1 MTHSAQLNQLLL
13 KGIDTPKLHT
23 LEVYRQGGGYSK
35 LAEIL
40 ARKQEDVIE
49 TVKASGLRG
58 RGGAG
63 FPTGLKW
70 SFVPKD
76 IFPRYLVVNADEGEP
91 GTFKDR
97 LLLHNNPH
105 LLIEGIIHSSYALK
119 AHIAFIY
126 IRGEFFKEYLML
138 ENAVNEAYEAG
149 LLGENIAES
158 GYNLDIVVHRGAGA
172 YICGEESALLESLE
186 GRRGNPK
193 LKPPFPAVKGVYEKP
208 TVINNVETI
217 CAVPYILKEGADAYR
232 QYGTEKS
239 PGTKIFCISGHV
251 EKPGNY
257 EVPLGFSLKDF
268 IYDIAGGIKEGKK
281 LKAVIP
287 GGSST
292 PMLPADAIDIPLDYE
307 ALAAAGTMLGSGA
320 IIVIN
325 EHTCIVKIVKRLI
338 HFYRHESC
346 GKCTPCREGTNWMAT
361 IYDRLEKGEGKE
373 GDIELLLDICDNIS
387 FKSFCP
393 LGDAAIGPV
402 VSSIKHFRTEYE
414 AHIAGNYCLD

>member
-1 MTHSAQLNQLLL
+1 MTHSSQLNRILL
-13 KGIDTPKLHT
+13 KGIDTPQLHT
-23 LEVYRQGGGYSK
+23 LAVYQKSGGYSSLK
-35 LAEIL
+35 EVLAKKE
-40 ARKQEDVIE
+40 EEVIDI
-49 TVKASGLRG
+49 VKASGLRG

-76 IFPRYLVVNADEGEP
+76 VFPRYLVINADEGEP

-105 LLIEGIIHSSYALK
+105 MLIEGIIYSSYALQV
-119 AHIAFIY
+119 HTAFIY
-126 IRGEFFKEYLML
+126 IRGEFFKEYLMV
-138 ENAVNEAYEAG
+138 EDAVNEAYQAG
-149 LLGENIAES
+149 LLGKDIA
-158 GYNLDIVVHRGAGA
+158 GTGFDLDVVVHRGAGA

-217 CAVPYILKEGADAYR
+217 CAVPFILREGAEAYR

-268 IYDIAGGIKEGKK
+268 IYDIAGGVKDGQK

-292 PMLPADAIDIPLDYE
+292 PMLPADAIDVALDYE
-307 ALAAAGTMLGSGA
+307 ALAGAGTMLGSGA

-325 EHTCIVKIVKRLI
+325 EHTCIVKMVKRLI
-338 HFYRHESC
+338 HFYKHESC
-346 GKCTPCREGTNWMAT
+346 GKCTPCREGTNWMAK

-393 LGDAAIGPV
+393 LGDAAVGPV
-402 VSSIKHFRTEYE
+402 VSSIKHFRDEYE
-414 AHIAGNYCLD
+414 AHIAGRHCSG